1 MNRLNLKQTIAV
13 LGAASISALMGL
25 PVLAQSTFGNGVA
38 NPNPNNTNEL
48 PSRSQTNGASDRCAG
63 YVNGGVGGPTNNSSP
78 YQSNQSNSSR
88 SSDDTAA
95 RGVQGSTNSNTNTN
109 QFPNESN
116 VGGVNSQTSN
126 QSTIGSTTLNS
137 NNSSAYSSSNGSPS
151 VASRVY
157 GPAGTTGR
165 EAAVSVDSYA
175 SAQTQPSASNSSM
188 NSQMMNSQAMGG
200 SMGNRADYSQFSAN
214 NRYPA
219 VAHRTNG
226 PAGTTGREATVN
238 IDDFIARNQN
248 SGPMAGNYSNAPM
261 SSNSSSSNSMSSNS
275 MSSNTN
281 TASIPVECA
290 PR

>member
-38 NPNPNNTNEL
+38 NPNSNNTNEL

-63 YVNGGVGGPTNNSSP
+63 YVNGGVGGPTSNSST
-78 YQSNQSNSSR
+78 YQSNQSNASR

-126 QSTIGSTTLNS
+126 QSTIGSTSLNS
-137 NNSSAYSSSNGSPS
+137 NNTSAYNSSNSSPS

-165 EAAVSVDSYA
+165 EAAVSVDAYS
-175 SAQTQPSASNSSM
+175 SARMQPSSNSSM

-219 VAHRTNG
+219 VAHRMNG

-248 SGPMAGNYSNAPM
+248 SGPMSN
-261 SSNSSSSNSMSSNS
+261 NSSSSNSMSSNS
-275 MSSNTN
+275 MSSNSMSSNTN
-281 TASIPVECA
+281 AASIPVECA